1 LWTYL
6 TTHLFK
12 LEESFT
18 LLFLG
23 LFLCFL
29 YLYVTGSSDD
39 IDVVFSPESI
49 KVAMWVSA
57 FLAIV
62 SHLTPKGP
70 KKEEEVAATR
80 SKEYYKVNDQVK
92 RSIMNAI
99 RIDEQKRLENLKKQP
114 SIQSRGLSS

>member
-1 LWTYL
+1 MLTYL

-29 YLYVTGSSDD
+29 YLYGTTASDVGASDD
-39 IDVVFSPESI
+39 EVVFSPESI

-70 KKEEEVAATR
+70 KKEEEVAASR
-80 SKEYYKVNDQVK
+80 AKEYYKVNDQVK

-99 RIDEQKRLENLKKQP
+99 RIDEQKRLETLK
-114 SIQSRGLSS
+114 R

>member
-1 LWTYL
+1 MWTYL

-29 YLYVTGSSDD
+29 YLYGTGSSDD
-39 IDVVFSPESI
+39 VDVVFSQESI

-62 SHLTPKGP
+62 SHLTPKGA
-70 KKEEEVAATR
+70 KKEEEVTATR

>member
-1 LWTYL
+1 M
-6 TTHLFK
+6 
-12 LEESFT
+12 
-18 LLFLG
+18 
-23 LFLCFL
+23 CFL
-29 YLYVTGSSDD
+29 YLYGTGDPSASDD
-39 IDVVFSPESI
+39 DVVFSPESI

-99 RIDEQKRLENLKKQP
+99 RIDEQKRLETLKRQP
-114 SIQSRGLSS
+114 TIQSRGLSS

>member
-1 LWTYL
+1 MWTYL

-29 YLYVTGSSDD
+29 YLYGTGSSDD
-39 IDVVFSPESI
+39 VDVVFSQESI

>member
-1 LWTYL
+1 MLTYL

-29 YLYVTGSSDD
+29 YLYGTTAGDEGASDD
-39 IDVVFSPESI
+39 EVVFSPESI

-70 KKEEEVAATR
+70 KKEEEVAANRAT
-80 SKEYYKVNDQVK
+80 EYYKVHDQVK

-99 RIDEQKRLENLKKQP
+99 RIDEQKRLETLK
-114 SIQSRGLSS
+114 R

>member
-1 LWTYL
+1 M

-29 YLYVTGSSDD
+29 YLYGTTAGGASDD
-39 IDVVFSPESI
+39 GAPVDEAVVFSPESI

-57 FLAIV
+57 FMAIV

-80 SKEYYKVNDQVK
+80 TKEYYKVNDQVK

-99 RIDEQKRLENLKKQP
+99 RIDEQKRLETLK
-114 SIQSRGLSS
+114 R

>member
-1 LWTYL
+1 M

-29 YLYVTGSSDD
+29 YLYGTGSSDD
-39 IDVVFSPESI
+39 VDEVFSPESI